1 MLARQARM
9 QKRIESTHRELI
21 LDLVRRTAEHP
32 TADAVFMRARASV
45 PTISLT
51 TVYRNLRRL
60 VADGRLRERMFGGV
74 SRFDAHLEDHGH
86 MVCAACGAIVDIAAD
101 GRALVQHFQSSAP
114 AWAVEHVDVELRGRC
129 PACLKKAERA
139 EQRRGPRRR
148 AR

>member
-1 MLARQARM
+1 MHNRP
-9 QKRIESTHRELI
+9 ESSHRELI
-21 LDLVRRTAEHP
+21 LDIVRRTDEHP

-60 VADGRLRERMFGGV
+60 VADGQLRERMFGGV

-86 MVCAACGAIVDIAAD
+86 LVCTECGTIADVAAD
-101 GRALVQHFQSSAP
+101 DAGVIERFQIAP
-114 AWAVEHVDVELRGRC
+114 HSWAVDHVDVELRGRC
-129 PACLKKAERA
+129 PTCRKKV
-139 EQRRGPRRR
+139 RRR